1 MYAIV
6 EINGQQFKAEEGKK
20 LFVHHIKDVEAGK
33 TVEFDKVLLVDKDGA
48 ITVGAPTV
56 EGAKVVV
63 EVVNPLVKGDRSK
76 ADSSGLDYSKT
87 VLIRPEDYDKYL
99 IENAVVDT
107 DEYKAVRI
115 NIYKIEKQISKYI
128 EGYVKSVSDFENAD
142 KKSFER
148 KYKYSTL
155 KYFHDILGIE

>member
-1 MYAIV
+1 MIFSVIYLSK
-6 EINGQQFKAEEGKK
+6 QFIADYPQSHYRELMLKDKRPYGCLLIKTHNDYYICVPFRSHIHHKNAF
-20 LFVHHIKDVEAGK
+20 LFKNTE
-33 TVEFDKVLLVDKDGA
+33 
-48 ITVGAPTV
+48 
-56 EGAKVVV
+56 
-63 EVVNPLVKGDRSK
+63 RSK

-128 EGYVKSVSDFENAD
+128 DGYVKSVSDFENAD

>member
-1 MYAIV
+1 MLKDKRPYGCLLIKTHNDYYICLPFRSHIHHKNAFL
-6 EINGQQFKAEEGKK
+6 FKNTE
-20 LFVHHIKDVEAGK
+20 
-33 TVEFDKVLLVDKDGA
+33 
-48 ITVGAPTV
+48 
-56 EGAKVVV
+56 
-63 EVVNPLVKGDRSK
+63 RSK
-76 ADSSGLDYSKT
+76 TDTSGLDYSKT

-107 DEYKAVRI
+107 DEYKAVRM

>member
-1 MYAIV
+1 MLIIKVYAKCYVSLKMLDKKIILKIIIYIYV
-6 EINGQQFKAEEGKK
+6 PFRSHIHHKNAFLFKNTER
-20 LFVHHIKDVEAGK
+20 LK
-33 TVEFDKVLLVDKDGA
+33 T
-48 ITVGAPTV
+48 
-56 EGAKVVV
+56 
-63 EVVNPLVKGDRSK
+63 
-76 ADSSGLDYSKT
+76 DSSGFDYSKT

-107 DEYKAVRI
+107 DEYRAVRMS
-115 NIYKIEKQISKYI
+115 IYKIEKQISKYI

>member
-1 MYAIV
+1 MLKDKRPYGCLLIKTHNDYYICVPFRSHIHHKNAFL
-6 EINGQQFKAEEGKK
+6 FKNTE
-20 LFVHHIKDVEAGK
+20 
-33 TVEFDKVLLVDKDGA
+33 
-48 ITVGAPTV
+48 
-56 EGAKVVV
+56 
-63 EVVNPLVKGDRSK
+63 RSK
-76 ADSSGLDYSKT
+76 TDSSGLDYSKT

-107 DEYKAVRI
+107 DEYKAVRMC
-115 NIYKIEKQISKYI
+115 IYKIEKQISKYI

>member
-1 MYAIV
+1 MLKDKRPYGCLLIKTHNDYYSCVPFRSHIHHKNAFL
-6 EINGQQFKAEEGKK
+6 FKNTE
-20 LFVHHIKDVEAGK
+20 
-33 TVEFDKVLLVDKDGA
+33 
-48 ITVGAPTV
+48 
-56 EGAKVVV
+56 
-63 EVVNPLVKGDRSK
+63 RSK
-76 ADSSGLDYSKT
+76 TDSSGLDYSKT

-107 DEYKAVRI
+107 DEYKAVRM

>member
-1 MYAIV
+1 MLKDKRPYGCLLIKTHNDYYICVPFRSHIHHKNAFL
-6 EINGQQFKAEEGKK
+6 FKNTE
-20 LFVHHIKDVEAGK
+20 
-33 TVEFDKVLLVDKDGA
+33 
-48 ITVGAPTV
+48 
-56 EGAKVVV
+56 
-63 EVVNPLVKGDRSK
+63 RSK
-76 ADSSGLDYSKT
+76 NDSSGLDYSKT

-107 DEYKAVRI
+107 DEYKAVRM

-128 EGYVKSVSDFENAD
+128 EGYVKAVSDFENAD

>member
-1 MYAIV
+1 MIFSVIYLSK
-6 EINGQQFKAEEGKK
+6 QFIADYPQSHYRK
-20 LFVHHIKDVEAGK
+20 LMLKDKRPYGCLLIKTHNDYYICVPFRSHIHHKNAFLFKNTE
-33 TVEFDKVLLVDKDGA
+33 
-48 ITVGAPTV
+48 
-56 EGAKVVV
+56 
-63 EVVNPLVKGDRSK
+63 RSK

-87 VLIRPEDYDKYL
+87 VLIRPENYDKYL

>member
-1 MYAIV
+1 MLKDKRPYGCLLIKTHNDYYICVPFRSHIHHKNAFL
-6 EINGQQFKAEEGKK
+6 FKNTE
-20 LFVHHIKDVEAGK
+20 
-33 TVEFDKVLLVDKDGA
+33 
-48 ITVGAPTV
+48 
-56 EGAKVVV
+56 
-63 EVVNPLVKGDRSK
+63 RSK
-76 ADSSGLDYSKT
+76 DDSSGLDYSKT

-107 DEYKAVRI
+107 DEYKAVRM

>member
-1 MYAIV
+1 MLKDKRPYGCLLIKTHNDYYNCVPFRSHIHHKNAFL
-6 EINGQQFKAEEGKK
+6 FKNTE
-20 LFVHHIKDVEAGK
+20 
-33 TVEFDKVLLVDKDGA
+33 
-48 ITVGAPTV
+48 
-56 EGAKVVV
+56 
-63 EVVNPLVKGDRSK
+63 RSK
-76 ADSSGLDYSKT
+76 TDSSGLDYSKT

-107 DEYKAVRI
+107 DEYKAVRM

-148 KYKYSTL
+148 KYKY
-155 KYFHDILGIE
+155 FHDILGIE

>member
-1 MYAIV
+1 MLKDKRPYGCLLIKTHNDYYICVPFRSHIHHKNAFL
-6 EINGQQFKAEEGKK
+6 FKNTE
-20 LFVHHIKDVEAGK
+20 
-33 TVEFDKVLLVDKDGA
+33 
-48 ITVGAPTV
+48 
-56 EGAKVVV
+56 
-63 EVVNPLVKGDRSK
+63 RSK

-87 VLIRPEDYDKYL
+87 VLIRSEDYDKYL

-107 DEYKAVRI
+107 DEYKAVRM

-128 EGYVKSVSDFENAD
+128 EGYVKAVSDFENAD

>member
-1 MYAIV
+1 MLKDKRPYGCLLIKTHNDYYICVPFRSHIHHKNAFL
-6 EINGQQFKAEEGKK
+6 FKNTE
-20 LFVHHIKDVEAGK
+20 
-33 TVEFDKVLLVDKDGA
+33 
-48 ITVGAPTV
+48 
-56 EGAKVVV
+56 
-63 EVVNPLVKGDRSK
+63 RSK
-76 ADSSGLDYSKT
+76 TDSSGLDYSKT

-107 DEYKAVRI
+107 DEYKAVRMS
-115 NIYKIEKQISKYI
+115 IYKIEKQISKYI

-148 KYKYSTL
+148 NYKYSTL

>member
-1 MYAIV
+1 MLKDKRPYGCLLIKTHNDYYICVPFRSHIHHKNALL
-6 EINGQQFKAEEGKK
+6 FKNTE
-20 LFVHHIKDVEAGK
+20 
-33 TVEFDKVLLVDKDGA
+33 
-48 ITVGAPTV
+48 
-56 EGAKVVV
+56 
-63 EVVNPLVKGDRSK
+63 RSK

-107 DEYKAVRI
+107 DEYKAVRM

-128 EGYVKSVSDFENAD
+128 EGYVKSVSDFKNAD

>member
-1 MYAIV
+1 MLKDKRPYGCLLIKTHNDYYICVPFRSHIHHKNAFL
-6 EINGQQFKAEEGKK
+6 FKNTE
-20 LFVHHIKDVEAGK
+20 
-33 TVEFDKVLLVDKDGA
+33 
-48 ITVGAPTV
+48 
-56 EGAKVVV
+56 
-63 EVVNPLVKGDRSK
+63 RSK
-76 ADSSGLDYSKT
+76 TDSSGLDYSKT

-107 DEYKAVRI
+107 DEYKAVRM
-115 NIYKIEKQISKYI
+115 NIYKIEKQILKYI

>member
-1 MYAIV
+1 MLKDKRPYGCLLIKTHNDYYIRVPFRSHIHHKNAFL
-6 EINGQQFKAEEGKK
+6 FKNTE
-20 LFVHHIKDVEAGK
+20 
-33 TVEFDKVLLVDKDGA
+33 
-48 ITVGAPTV
+48 
-56 EGAKVVV
+56 
-63 EVVNPLVKGDRSK
+63 RSK
-76 ADSSGLDYSKT
+76 TDSSGLDYSKT

-107 DEYKAVRI
+107 DEYKAVRM

>member
-1 MYAIV
+1 MLKDKRPYGCLLIKTHNDYYIYVPFRSHIHHKNAFL
-6 EINGQQFKAEEGKK
+6 FKNTE
-20 LFVHHIKDVEAGK
+20 
-33 TVEFDKVLLVDKDGA
+33 
-48 ITVGAPTV
+48 
-56 EGAKVVV
+56 
-63 EVVNPLVKGDRSK
+63 RSK
-76 ADSSGLDYSKT
+76 TDSSGLDYSKT

>member
-1 MYAIV
+1 MLKDKRPYGCLLIKTHNDYYICVPFRSHIHHKNAFL
-6 EINGQQFKAEEGKK
+6 FKNTE
-20 LFVHHIKDVEAGK
+20 
-33 TVEFDKVLLVDKDGA
+33 
-48 ITVGAPTV
+48 
-56 EGAKVVV
+56 
-63 EVVNPLVKGDRSK
+63 RSK

-87 VLIRPEDYDKYL
+87 VLIRQEDYDKYL

-107 DEYKAVRI
+107 DEYKAVRTS
-115 NIYKIEKQISKYI
+115 IYKIEKQISKYI

>member
-1 MYAIV
+1 MLKDKRPYGCLLIKTHNDYYICVPFRSHIHHKNAFL
-6 EINGQQFKAEEGKK
+6 FKNTER
-20 LFVHHIKDVEAGK
+20 LK
-33 TVEFDKVLLVDKDGA
+33 T
-48 ITVGAPTV
+48 
-56 EGAKVVV
+56 
-63 EVVNPLVKGDRSK
+63 
-76 ADSSGLDYSKT
+76 DSSGLDYSKT

-155 KYFHDILGIE
+155 KYFHDILSIE

>member
-1 MYAIV
+1 MLKDKRPYGCLLIKTHNDYYICVPFRSHIHHKNAFL
-6 EINGQQFKAEEGKK
+6 FKNTE
-20 LFVHHIKDVEAGK
+20 
-33 TVEFDKVLLVDKDGA
+33 
-48 ITVGAPTV
+48 
-56 EGAKVVV
+56 
-63 EVVNPLVKGDRSK
+63 RSK

-142 KKSFER
+142 KNLLNENTNIPRLNIFMIFSV
-148 KYKYSTL
+148 
-155 KYFHDILGIE
+155 

>member
-1 MYAIV
+1 MIFSVIYLSK
-6 EINGQQFKAEEGKK
+6 QFNDYYICVPFRSHIHHKNAF
-20 LFVHHIKDVEAGK
+20 LFKNTE
-33 TVEFDKVLLVDKDGA
+33 
-48 ITVGAPTV
+48 
-56 EGAKVVV
+56 
-63 EVVNPLVKGDRSK
+63 RSK
-76 ADSSGLDYSKT
+76 TDSSGLDYSKT

-107 DEYKAVRI
+107 DEYKAVRM